1 MAHHCTPMMSD
12 TPRESLLLQ
21 EVATL
26 REINQALQA
35 QIAVLMNANN
45 GLTARIEQITQH
57 NVVLRLKVDA
67 MARKLFGRSSEK
79 LDPAQL
85 QMVFDA
91 LQDPLQELD
100 AAKKP
105 AASDCVPDA
114 SEAEAAPAPAGN
126 GRKRKRTLDELIA
139 GLPVTEVLIDPE
151 EVKAEPEAWSCIGA
165 EETKLIDYTP
175 GRFLCQKLVRRKY
188 VRKAARHLPPVTAP
202 LHTLQDRCIA
212 TPRLLAHTAA
222 SHFELHLPY
231 YRIAQMYA
239 RLGMPIERQTLGGW
253 MGMAHEASGLIIEQI
268 KRDVFADGYAQCDET
283 PVKYQDPE
291 RDGVCGTG
299 YLWVCHNPVRN
310 VSLFVW
316 RTSRATAS
324 LESIVPRDFKGII
337 QCDGYQAYETFA
349 GSPARAGRI
358 ELAGC
363 LAHMRRKFFEAREEG
378 ADPQW
383 VLAQVQQLYQI
394 EARLR
399 EARAGPDEVLST
411 RQEHSAPIMERIKV
425 RLEELQRSSKHLPQS
440 LTGKAISYALNQWV
454 KLGVF
459 LRHGRVQIDNNL
471 IENAIRPS
479 AIGKKNWLFMGD
491 PTSGDRAATF
501 YTLIGNCHR
510 QGINAEAYLTDIFQ
524 RLPTETNQTVH
535 RLTPKAWAAEQATL
549 RQALAQSAVLPM

>member
-1 MAHHCTPMMSD
+1 MAHHCTPMMPD
-12 TPRESLLLQ
+12 TPRDSLLLQ
-21 EVATL
+21 ELATL
-26 REINQALQA
+26 REINQAQQA
-35 QIAVLMNANN
+35 QIAA
-45 GLTARIEQITQH
+45 LTARIEQITQD

-91 LQDPLQELD
+91 LQDPLQEQD

-105 AASDCVPDA
+105 AASDCVPDT
-114 SEAEAAPAPAGN
+114 SEAEAAPTGN
-126 GRKRKRTLDELIA
+126 GRKKKRSLDELVA

-151 EVKAEPEAWSCIGA
+151 EVKADPEAWACIGA
-165 EETKLIDYTP
+165 EETRLIDYTP
-175 GRFLCQKLVRRKY
+175 GRFLCQMLVRRKY
-188 VRKAARHLPPVTAP
+188 VRKDARHLPPVTAA

-239 RLGMPIERQTLGGW
+239 RQGMPIERQTLGGW
-253 MGMAHEASGLIIEQI
+253 MGMVHEASGLIIGQI
-268 KRDVFADGYAQCDET
+268 KRDVFGDGYVQCDET

-291 RDGVCGTG
+291 REGVCGTG
-299 YLWVCHNPVRN
+299 YLWACHNPVRN

-324 LESIVPRDFKGII
+324 LESIVPPDFKGII

-349 GSPARAGRI
+349 SSPARAGRI

-363 LAHMRRKFFEAREEG
+363 LAHMRRKFFEAQTEG

-383 VLAQVQQLYQI
+383 VLGQVQQLYQI

-399 EARAGPDEVLST
+399 EARAGPNEVLST
-411 RQEHSAPIMERIKV
+411 RQEHSAPIMERLKI
-425 RLEELQRSSKHLPQS
+425 RLEELQRRRKHLPQS
-440 LTGKAISYALNQWV
+440 LTGKAISYALNQWG

-459 LRHGRVQIDNNL
+459 LRWPRVDRQQSHRKRDTPQRDRQEKLAVHG
-471 IENAIRPS
+471 
-479 AIGKKNWLFMGD
+479 
-491 PTSGDRAATF
+491 
-501 YTLIGNCHR
+501 
-510 QGINAEAYLTDIFQ
+510 
-524 RLPTETNQTVH
+524 
-535 RLTPKAWAAEQATL
+535 
-549 RQALAQSAVLPM
+549 

>member
-1 MAHHCTPMMSD
+1 MAHHCTPMMTD
-12 TPRESLLLQ
+12 TSRESLLLQ
-21 EVATL
+21 ELATL
-26 REINQALQA
+26 REINQAQQA
-35 QIAVLMNANN
+35 QITA
-45 GLTARIEQITQH
+45 LTARIEQITQD

-91 LQDPLQELD
+91 LQDPLQEQD

-105 AASDCVPDA
+105 VASDCVPDA
-114 SEAEAAPAPAGN
+114 SEAEATAAAPAQSGK
-126 GRKRKRTLDELIA
+126 RRKRTLDELIA

-151 EVKAEPEAWSCIGA
+151 EVKAEPEAWACIGA

-175 GRFLCQKLVRRKY
+175 GSFQCQKLVRRKY
-188 VRKAARHLPPVTAP
+188 VRKEARHLPPITAP

-253 MGMAHEASGLIIEQI
+253 MGMAHGASGLIIEQI
-268 KRDVFADGYAQCDET
+268 KREVFADGYAQIDET
-283 PVKYQDPE
+283 PVKYQDPA
-291 RDGVCGTG
+291 RQGVCGTG

-316 RTSRATAS
+316 RTSRAAAC
-324 LESIVPRDFKGII
+324 LEEIVPRDFKGII
-337 QCDGYQAYETFA
+337 QCDGYSAYESFA
-349 GSPARAGRI
+349 QSPARGGRI
-358 ELAGC
+358 HLAGC
-363 LAHMRRKFFEAREEG
+363 LAHMRRKFFEAQAEG

-399 EARAGPDEVLST
+399 EARAGPEEILRT
-411 RQEHSAPIMERIKV
+411 RQEHSAPLMERIKV

-440 LTGKAISYALNQWV
+440 LTGKAQSYALNQWN
-454 KLGVF
+454 KLCVF
-459 LRHGRVQIDNNL
+459 LRDGRVQIDNNL
-471 IENAIRPS
+471 VENTIRPS
-479 AIGKKNWLFMGD
+479 AIGKKNWCSWAMQRREIAPRHFTRSSATATG
-491 PTSGDRAATF
+491 RASMPRR
-501 YTLIGNCHR
+501 I
-510 QGINAEAYLTDIFQ
+510 
-524 RLPTETNQTVH
+524 
-535 RLTPKAWAAEQATL
+535 
-549 RQALAQSAVLPM
+549 

>member
-1 MAHHCTPMMSD
+1 MRSMAHHCTPMMPD
-12 TPRESLLLQ
+12 TPRDSLLLQ
-21 EVATL
+21 ELATL
-26 REINQALQA
+26 REMIPLLQA
-35 QIAVLMNANN
+35 QMEVLKAEN
-45 GLTARIEQITQH
+45 EQLKQH

-85 QMVFDA
+85 QMVFEA
-91 LQDPLQELD
+91 LQNETPGDD

-114 SEAEAAPAPAGN
+114 SEAEAAAAPPVR
-126 GRKRKRTLDELIA
+126 RKKRTLDELVA

-151 EVKAEPEAWSCIGA
+151 EVKADPEAWSCIGA

-188 VRKAARHLPPVTAP
+188 VRKDARHLPPITAP

-222 SHFELHLPY
+222 NHFELHLPY

-239 RLGMPIERQTLGGW
+239 RQGMPIERQTLGGW
-253 MGMAHEASGLIIEQI
+253 MGMAHEASRLIIEQI
-268 KRDVFADGYAQCDET
+268 KRDVFADDYAQIDET
-283 PVKYQDPE
+283 PVKYQDPDRE
-291 RDGVCGTG
+291 GVCGTG

-316 RTSRATAS
+316 RTSRATAG
-324 LESIVPRDFKGII
+324 LESIVPPDFKGII

-349 GSPARAGRI
+349 SSPARAGRI

-383 VLAQVQQLYQI
+383 VLGQVQQLYQI

-399 EARAGPDEVLST
+399 EARAGPQEVLST
-411 RQEHSAPIMERIKV
+411 RQEHSAPIMERIKA
-425 RLEELQRSSKHLPQS
+425 RLEELQRSRKHLPQS
-440 LTGKAISYALNQWV
+440 LTGKALSYALNQWG

-459 LRHGRVQIDNNL
+459 LCHGSVQIDNNL
-471 IENAIRPS
+471 IENTIRPS

-510 QGINAEAYLTDIFQ
+510 QGINAEAYLTDIFK
-524 RLPTETNQTVH
+524 RLPTETNQTVR
-535 RLTPKAWAAEQATL
+535 RLTPKAWAAEQAAL